1 MIKKRPQGRPR
12 IAEEKRR
19 SKYFCV
25 NCTASEI
32 KMIEKKAKRMGIP
45 MSSLVRKAVEK
56 FSVE

>member
-1 MIKKRPQGRPR
+1 MVKKRPQGRPR
-12 IAEEKRR
+12 IAENKRR

-25 NCTASEI
+25 NCSASEY
-32 KMIEKKAKRMGIP
+32 KMIETKAKIMGVP